1 MPKVAMIG
9 AGSTVFAT
17 RLISDML
24 TYPELA
30 DSTSIT
36 LVDVD
41 QARLATTQAHAERAV
56 EQVGA
61 GMRIEAPAT
70 RREALDGAD
79 YVIVMVMIG
88 GVAPF
93 EVDIQVPARFGI
105 DQTVG
110 DTLGPGGVFRGLRT
124 IPFLLDLADEMAEVC
139 PDALML
145 NYANPMAINCWA
157 MNAATDIET
166 IGLCHSVQGTSRQLA
181 QYCNIPADEV
191 TYWVAGI
198 NHMAWFLRF
207 EHQGEDAYPLI
218 WQASEDPDIVAQD
231 PIRFD
236 MFKHFD
242 YFVTESSN
250 HMSEYIPY
258 YRKNADLITKYIP
271 DKWDYP
277 NFWPVERE
285 AAQEKVRRQVAGTE
299 PLEIARSH
307 EYGVQIIHAIETD
320 TTIRVN
326 ANVEN
331 TGLITNLPA
340 GACVEVPCL
349 VDKTGVQPCHVGD
362 LPSQL
367 AALNLTNTNV
377 QEMCVTA
384 GLAGDRRL
392 AMQAVLL
399 DPLTSAILT
408 PSEIQQMVDE
418 MLASQTEYLDYLQ

>member
-181 QYCNIPADEV
+181 QYCNIPAEEV

-277 NFWPVERE
+277 SFWPVERE
-285 AAQEKVRRQVAGTE
+285 TAQEKVRRQVAGTE
-299 PLEIARSH
+299 PLDITRSH

-377 QEMCVTA
+377 QELCVTA